1 MALKVHMKIHER
13 EEERKAEEL
22 KVKVEELNSKATP
35 IPRTGQKNKTPRRAA
50 AMKWVTLT
58 PIAFLIQILI
68 FFFQLLRATS
78 LFKEIE
84 ECTGADNTSSKIVS
98 SRAVIIYI

>member
-50 AMKWVTLT
+50 AMK
-58 PIAFLIQILI
+58 
-68 FFFQLLRATS
+68 
-78 LFKEIE
+78 
-84 ECTGADNTSSKIVS
+84 
-98 SRAVIIYI
+98 